1 MPSSNFGHLMD
12 ILSTISLIRPNS
24 ILEVGVGFG
33 KYGFLTRELLDL
45 KEGENGGYR
54 PWEIRMDG
62 IEICEKYITPVHEY
76 IYNNIFIGNASDI
89 MENLDYHY
97 DCLVCVDVLEH
108 FKKQEAYEFIEK
120 CRKVADN
127 YNIMYSICIL

>member
-45 KEGENGGYR
+45 KEGKNRGYGYKNY
-54 PWEIRMDG
+54 P
-62 IEICEKYITPVHEY
+62 K
-76 IYNNIFIGNASDI
+76 NAKS
-89 MENLDYHY
+89 
-97 DCLVCVDVLEH
+97 CLM
-108 FKKQEAYEFIEK
+108 I
-120 CRKVADN
+120 
-127 YNIMYSICIL
+127 